1 MPPAVIAAAP
11 PAAAKLDLR
20 NDRRSRS
27 SVSLKF
33 RWCNSNSG
41 QFLSSPAHMFYL
53 PVFQKSCLQEE
64 LLQEELL
71 QEKLLQGKLMQK
83 GCRAEP
89 HLGNDQED
97 ILIEAR
103 SRDSASPDG
112 LRHEFFEAAVPRTGE
127 RATSY
132 RAWTDVILL

>member
-1 MPPAVIAAAP
+1 
-11 PAAAKLDLR
+11 
-20 NDRRSRS
+20 
-27 SVSLKF
+27 
-33 RWCNSNSG
+33 
-41 QFLSSPAHMFYL
+41 MFYL
-53 PVFQKSCLQEE
+53 PVFQKSC
-64 LLQEELL
+64 LQEELL

-132 RAWTDVILL
+132 RAWTDVIPL